1 MELEELKQR
10 AAAQI
15 DKDRES
21 IIALSKMIY
30 DHPETGYREVR
41 TTKVLA
47 DALSQLGL
55 DVETE
60 IAVTGCRA
68 RANQE
73 KDGPKVVVMGELDS
87 VICPS
92 HPHCDPN
99 TGAVHACGH
108 NFQTSVMV
116 GVADAL
122 IRSGVMEHLDGKVD
136 FMAVPAEEYI
146 ELDYRKHLREEGKI
160 HFYAGKPELVYR
172 GAFDDVDMCMM
183 VHNWPMAEAHYKC
196 APMNTGNGFIGKK
209 TYFRGKQAHAGAAP
223 WDGVNALNMA
233 TLAINNMHA
242 QRETFREKDC
252 VRVHQIINHG
262 GDIVNSVPDNIE
274 LETTVRARS
283 LPALMDANNKVNR
296 SIRAA
301 AIALGGEAI
310 VEDSPGQMPLNADK
324 NLAALFAEN
333 AKRFYQAEDILPC
346 LESTASFDIGDLSL
360 FMPVLHGITTGI
372 RGGLHSKDY
381 EIVDFEDA
389 LITPIKILCCTL
401 IDLLYDGAKGCAT
414 VKDQFVPQ
422 MTKEAYIDTLFSMER
437 TYDYKD

>member
-10 AAAQI
+10 VSSQI
-15 DKDRES
+15 DKDRDS
-21 IIALSKMIY
+21 LIALSKMIY
-30 DHPETGYREVR
+30 DNPETGYREVK
-41 TTKVLA
+41 TTRLLA

-68 RANQE
+68 RANQ
-73 KDGPKVVVMGELDS
+73 KKNGPKVVVMGELDS
-87 VICPS
+87 VVCPN
-92 HPHCDPN
+92 HPHCDPK

-108 NFQTSVMV
+108 NLQTSVMV

-122 IRSGVMEHLDGKVD
+122 IRSGVMEQLDGKVD

-146 ELDYRKHLREEGKI
+146 ELDYRKQLRKEGKL
-160 HFYAGKPELVYR
+160 HFFAGKPELVYR

-183 VHNWPMAEAHYKC
+183 VHNWPIAEEHYKC

-262 GDIVNSVPDNIE
+262 GDIVNAVPDNVE

-283 LPALMDANNKVNR
+283 LPAMMDANNKVNR

-310 VEDSPGQMPLNADK
+310 VEDSPGHMPLNADK
-324 NLAALFAEN
+324 NMAALFAEN
-333 AKRFYQAEDILPC
+333 AKRFYRAEDILPC

-360 FMPVLHGITTGI
+360 LMPVLHGITTGI

-381 EIVDFEDA
+381 EIVDFDDA
-389 LITPIKILCCTL
+389 LITPIKILSCML
-401 IDLLYDGAKGCAT
+401 IDLLYDGAKGASAVT
-414 VKDQFVPQ
+414 EHFVPQ
-422 MTKEAYIDTLFSMER
+422 MTKKEYLDTLFSMEC